1 MMMLRSLRLVLLLL
15 LFLLP
20 FDAFSGGFDGSISL
34 NGSVDKIV
42 EINPSKIKT
51 DVSPET
57 IGLPRHFRIDFKNRL
72 VKPSKDSII
81 RKHIRI
87 NHLEHLENKLVLQGI
102 DDGVENVEDGLAWSL
117 VISKLTGKA
126 ILAASGDGVA
136 YVVFGTCTPG
146 ESGE

>member
-1 MMMLRSLRLVLLLL
+1 MMQRRLRFVLFLL

-20 FDAFSGGFDGSISL
+20 FDASAGGFDGSISL

-42 EINPSKIKT
+42 EINQSKIKT

-57 IGLPRHFRIDFKNRL
+57 IGLPRHFQIDFKNKL
-72 VKPSKDSII
+72 VKPSKDSIV
-81 RKHIRI
+81 RKLIRI
-87 NHLEHLENKLVLQGI
+87 NHLEHIENKLVLQGI

-126 ILAASGDGVA
+126 ILAASGEGVA

-146 ESGE
+146 GGGE